1 MSKNNN
7 NNIFNRTANRIRSLD
22 MFGYAFQWQFNG
34 SDSNNTLVGGLA
46 SIFVNFL
53 ILWQS

>member
-34 SDSNNTLVGGLA
+34 CDSNNTLVGGLA
-46 SIFVNFL
+46 SIFINFL